1 MSEEEEGLVDIVD
14 RARAAFN
21 NNEFTKAVDLFSQ
34 ALSTDPSNVELLV
47 CRAHAHIKA
56 ENYPAGKKDANSA
69 IDLARS
75 ERDPERWKEHIFKA
89 FLRSGVASFHMGK
102 YEEAKNCFLQ
112 GQKEPLADEKGI
124 RQWVYWC
131 EEKMEKLKAKR
142 GGGAVESETTP
153 ETKPDSK
160 PAEAALATSAQKLAK
175 VKYDF
180 YQTEA
185 QLVLEIRIKGLKGDD
200 VKVEFQTD
208 RLLVEV
214 NNVNETAYGVKQY
227 NLKLKLAHPVVSE
240 KCSFRVMS
248 TKVEIRLAKRDG
260 IRWGSLESETTTDP
274 VLPAATSTPTTLP
287 TQAPDGKSAGGVR
300 PPAYPSSRPGARN
313 WDRIEKDIE
322 AELAEEKPEG
332 EQALNELFQ
341 KIYRDADDDT
351 RRAMNKSF
359 QESGGTVLSTNW
371 ADIKKEKTEV
381 KPPDG
386 MEYKKW

>member
-1 MSEEEEGLVDIVD
+1 MSEGEEGLVGIVD
-14 RARAAFN
+14 RARTAFT
-21 NNEFTKAVDLFSQ
+21 NNEFTKAVDLYSQ

-47 CRAHAHIKA
+47 CRAHAHTKA
-56 ENYPAGKKDANSA
+56 ENYPAGKKDANAA

-75 ERDPERWKEHIFKA
+75 EKDPERWKEHIFKA

-142 GGGAVESETTP
+142 GGGASEPDTPP
-153 ETKPDSK
+153 ETKADSK
-160 PAEAALATSAQKLAK
+160 AVLATPANAQK

-180 YQTEA
+180 YQTES

-200 VKVEFQTD
+200 VKVDFQTD
-208 RLLVEV
+208 RLQVEV
-214 NNVNETAYGVKQY
+214 DNVNDAVYGVKQY

-260 IRWGSLESETTTDP
+260 IRWSSLESEMTTDP
-274 VLPAATSTPTTLP
+274 VLPAAVSTPASLP
-287 TQAPDGKSAGGVR
+287 TQSPDGESAGGVR

-371 ADIKKEKTEV
+371 TDIKKEKTEV